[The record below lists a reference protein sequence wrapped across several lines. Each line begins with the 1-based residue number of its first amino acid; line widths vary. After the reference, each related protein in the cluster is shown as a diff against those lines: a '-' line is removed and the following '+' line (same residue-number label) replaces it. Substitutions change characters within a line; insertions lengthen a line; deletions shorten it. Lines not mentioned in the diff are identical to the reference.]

1 MKRILLVIFAILS
14 LVTLQAQTP
23 ETDGYLTDGDIV
35 SIRYI
40 NKWNTGAT
48 NYISLSQNGISTLD
62 YVDENCLW
70 KLGITN
76 NGYNYQYTFEHIATG
91 MYLRAAQTSQLQTA
105 DITSGTTNNR
115 TAFRFDHRA
124 SVKDSHLMGKLGC
137 ILIAWGQ
144 EKFACL
150 TLNSNILQFCPW
162 EEFDVYVEK
171 WTQSGSGDGTLKGYF
186 SPELQKFGW
195 AKDDAAARAQKKDF
209 KFVFPTH
216 IHSSYHCVNRP
227 ELVLGGSETEIT
239 DFPTPTF
246 YWKSQGKNDNKISVL
261 NPTNYQVPAGAP
273 AIEGRNMLE
282 VSEVTKDATNNN
294 IWNFSIT
301 PLNKSPMNLQRKD
314 AHSTDANPIYRWVNY
329 MDTLVAE
336 YTYDGKDDTIYMVVE
351 RNSYHEEELP
361 SLVISV
367 NPHSYTFARTAET
380 LNIQVTAVHQHGTV
394 VYDVEG
400 NAVETIYAD
409 SITPNP
415 AQLSMINGNGWTT
428 KLEIDYGSETT
439 QWITSAEVINN
450 SNTIQVKVPAHNGN
464 KRSAVLKG
472 TLTEDTRHGHEGT
485 FEVQLHQRGKEGGIE
500 FITQPGFGASDSLKN
515 IWGDRKD
522 PQPVHTA
529 ERTIY
534 YTKRQQIELKLAE
547 SGFSGYMRWYD
558 YETGGN
564 PHYNDRHN
572 TNNEEYPSTDW
583 HTQPRTANG
592 HWFVN
597 INTPQN
603 STTVSDE
610 GYSWGLY
617 ALHESAKDKAGRQLT
632 AAMGAILDE
641 TYKTNDRLAQPAPI
655 LYGWNYTY
663 NANAATPNDKRA
675 AGYHTMA
682 CDVSAYIDYEITTQ
696 DDNTSRITHIK
707 EPTLSY
713 RQLFHLKPA
722 EEIADKFA
730 ALKDGEYL
738 EEYHYMAPVGP
749 DVYLSTEFRH
759 AAKQPETEK
768 CYFYWK
774 DGVKNGTLLRVNGNA
789 SWYDQNGNNITPG
802 TYNAKDYLDVDA
814 QSPGTK
820 TYYLRVPDAFGNGKH
835 LNIAKFTV
843 EFVHANACGPSAG
856 LISKE
861 QIYAQYK
868 VLEYI
873 DFSFGA
879 PAPGTDNERALS
891 KPLPWSYATYGFVY
905 PSDINGDGNADYVRG
920 DSQGEFPYFG
930 EYRLVNKV
938 NKNFGGSA
946 GVSGDN
952 HGGAAN
958 GYAMY
963 VDGTMEPGMV
973 ASISTKAVICSAQ
986 TMYCSMWLRNPS
998 STAHSGALPIFRCNI
1013 QGRKKTV
1020 QPDAQGKTIYTE
1032 WEDAGVFF
1040 VGSIDKNSGWRQILF
1055 PVNSANNYDETRVSL
1070 YNFATDNMAN
1080 DFMIDDICLFVS
1092 QLPFAAYQGKM
1103 ACRTTAGDKTHAV
1116 AVLRIDY
1123 SNIDKDNDG
1132 YMYYQVYNESL
1143 ESAVNLSGAAAYYHE
1158 AHQGNGHTGETA
1170 YGSVGIPDAT
1180 FNPEQWNKN
1189 NPSQPQLKIYQSVT
1203 KFVDDLMTSGEKN
1216 GIAYVRIDNNG
1227 VEKWLLYVGH
1237 IIENID
1243 DPNQANTL
1251 LYSGHEYTLRMAHT
1265 PNELDKAECNMQTP
1279 LHATQ
1284 ATYFQ
1289 LDDSEENESS
1299 WEVHST
1305 SYNHCANQLYFL
1317 TSKIKN
1323 SLALQ
1328 AGAEIQNPVAPIQ
1341 SDWLVLYDTWE
1352 NIDIYAEAVPTD
1364 EPELAAYN
1372 KRLAIA
1378 DTLFKKKYTYT
1389 RGQIANAILHDMRRI
1404 PTTDDPNPNYYAR
1417 SFKDLDPNYFQT
1429 NLNYNIIKH
1438 LCDNDWLEMY
1448 KTTTFFYLGA
1458 QDTARYLVY
1467 PIEGTA
1473 KALLK
1478 GSNDSI
1484 VLKDCKEERYVA
1496 ISSMAWEYHLNATP
1510 IPHEEKKAHESML
1523 LPTVKVLLDSIHNV
1537 QIPITDLF
1545 TDNDTH
1551 IKIGGKEYTH
1561 GATITID
1568 LSNNLPAYMTYMNM
1582 TTGKT
1587 MNRPTL
1593 EVGKEYT
1600 LRLQY
1605 NDAADNSHNNVTG
1618 DAATQCPVGYVF
1630 FHLLVIPNTLVW
1642 TPAESSF
1649 NGWGKD
1655 ENWKGWDDKNADGV
1669 IDKSELTEGY
1679 VPISGANVVIPNLNN
1694 TVLYPYIVPEH
1705 EHNHYPMTIGFQ
1717 PHHCNNIYFAP
1728 GAKIYNQHLLEYE
1741 NAFVDM
1747 QFPAAKWHLVSAPLQ
1762 GMVSGDMFVP
1772 HNGWYDEK
1780 QDKRVAEPNPFE
1792 VKAFNG
1798 EGYTGIRSGD
1808 AAYAFWQA
1816 FYNTD
1821 VDGSNKLLREFNN
1834 IQFTQSNTLVQPLT
1848 EGTGYA
1854 VYGLGFNED
1863 DSLTVRL
1870 PKPDTQYNYYTNGQ
1884 PNGTTVPIP
1893 EGNRSK
1899 LAYTDDHDQ
1908 QGMTITLT
1916 NNTSSEYFLFGNPT
1930 MAFVDMHA
1938 LYLSNQEQWSGVFK
1952 TMQSDMIYATTP
1964 SMMTTATR
1972 YLPPMTSALLKASNE
1987 STEMTITLL
1996 PSHLTLNNAI
2006 NLVDEVKEGENEPQ
2020 QAPAR
2025 RTKDID
2031 ERPVNHE
2038 ALQSELMT
2046 IYAFTPKG
2054 TARTVLATN
2063 PVANDYYTSGEDA
2076 LFTSSGVEN
2085 ESYVTTPLNMYT
2097 VAEQVPMMA
2106 DVRQGISDIPLA
2118 ILAADKARAEHMQ
2131 LAFYLSPNW
2140 SRECYF
2146 YDSQTGQKIRIMDG
2160 LVITVEMPQNHEQR
2174 YFIEGPDEYLG
2185 SSEDPQGPTTAVDN
2199 TVSSSASAT
2208 LQAFSL
2214 AQGEL
2219 TIGANQLIQEIRLYD
2234 LAGRL
2239 ILDNSL
2245 TLLHTTTTVTAPSG
2259 ICLVEA
2265 VLRDGTT
2272 LHTQALVK

>member
-1 MKRILLVIFAILS
+1 MKRLLLIISAILS
-14 LVTLQAQTP
+14 LVTLQAQT
-23 ETDGYLTDGDIV
+23 TDGYLTSGDIV

-40 NKWNTGAT
+40 NMWNTGAT
-48 NYISLSQNGISTLD
+48 NYLSLSQNGISTLG

-70 KLGITN
+70 RLGIEK
-76 NGYNYQYTFEHIATG
+76 NGNNYQYTFEHIATG
-91 MYLRAAQTSQLQTA
+91 MYLRAAQTSDPQTA
-105 DITSGTTNNR
+105 NITSGTTYNR

-150 TLNSNILQFCPW
+150 TLNGNTLQFCPW
-162 EEFDVYVEK
+162 NEFDVYVEK

-186 SPELQKFGW
+186 SPELQKFGL
-195 AKDDAAARAQKKDF
+195 AKDDDAAQAQKKDF
-209 KFVFPTH
+209 KFVFPTQ
-216 IHSSYHCVNRP
+216 IYTALHCINRP
-227 ELVLGGSETEIT
+227 ELVLGGSEEEVTT
-239 DFPTPTF
+239 FPTPTF
-246 YWKSQGKNDNKISVL
+246 YWKSQGKNGSDISVL
-261 NPTNYQVPAGAP
+261 KPANYQVPAGAP
-273 AIEGRNMLE
+273 EIEGRDMLQ
-282 VSEVTKDATNNN
+282 VSTPIQDATDKN

-336 YTYDGKDDTIYMVVE
+336 YTYDGKDYTIYMVVE

-367 NPHSYTFARTAET
+367 NPHSYTFSREAET
-380 LNIQVTAVHQHGTV
+380 LDIKVTALHQHGTV
-394 VYDVEG
+394 LYDVKG
-400 NAVETIYAD
+400 NTVETVYNNDI
-409 SITPNP
+409 SPNP
-415 AQLSMINGNGWTT
+415 APLSAINDNGWTT
-428 KLEIDYGSETT
+428 NLTIEYPQGTT
-439 QWITSAEVINN
+439 DWITRAEVIN
-450 SNTIQVKVPAHNGN
+450 SNTIQVEVPNHDGN
-464 KRSAVLKG
+464 KRSAILKG
-472 TLTEDTRHGHEGT
+472 KLSETQGHEHSGT
-485 FEVQLHQRGKEGGIE
+485 FEVQLHQRGKEGGIQ

-534 YTKRQQIELKLAE
+534 YTKNQSIELKLAE

-564 PHYNDRHN
+564 PHYNDRHGAN
-572 TNNEEYPSTDW
+572 YPSTDW
-583 HTQPRTANG
+583 YTQPRSADG
-592 HWFVN
+592 KWFVN

-603 STTVSDE
+603 SGTVGDE

-617 ALHESAKDKAGRQLT
+617 ALHKSAKDTKGRQLT

-663 NANAATPNDKRA
+663 NASATTDDEKRLS
-675 AGYHTMA
+675 GYHTMA
-682 CDVSAYIDYEITTQ
+682 CDVSAYTDYEITTQ

-730 ALKDGEYL
+730 ALAENEYL
-738 EEYHYMAPVGP
+738 EEYAYMAPVGP

-789 SWYDQNGNNITPG
+789 RWYDQNGNDITPG

-820 TYYLRVPDAFGNGKH
+820 TYYLRVPNAFGTGQH

-843 EFVHANACGPSAG
+843 EFVLINACGPSAG
-856 LISKE
+856 LISME
-861 QIYAQYK
+861 QIRAQYK

-879 PAPGTDNERALS
+879 PAPGTDNERALP
-891 KPLPWSYATYGFVY
+891 KPLPWTYATYGFVY

-938 NKNFGGSA
+938 DKNFGGSA
-946 GVSGDN
+946 GVLGDN

-973 ASISTKAVICSAQ
+973 ASISTNAVICSAQ

-1013 QGRKKTV
+1013 QGRKKTD
-1020 QPDAQGKTIYTE
+1020 QKDAQGKVIYTE

-1040 VGSIDKNSGWRQILF
+1040 VGSINKNSGWRQIVF
-1055 PVNSANNYDETRVSL
+1055 PINSATNYDETRVSL

-1103 ACRTTAGDKTHAV
+1103 ACRTTADSKTHAV
-1116 AVLRIDY
+1116 AVLRLDY
-1123 SNIDKDNDG
+1123 SKIDKENDG
-1132 YMYYQVYNESL
+1132 YMYYQVYNENL
-1143 ESAVNLSGAAAYYHE
+1143 KQAVNLSGDAAYYRE
-1158 AHQGNGHTGETA
+1158 AHQGEHTGETY

-1180 FNPEQWNKN
+1180 FNPEKWNQD

-1216 GIAYVRIDNNG
+1216 GIAFVRINNDG

-1237 IIENID
+1237 IIENTATID
-1243 DPNQANTL
+1243 EADEL
-1251 LYSGHEYTLRMAHT
+1251 LYSGHNYTLRMAHT
-1265 PNELDKAECNMQTP
+1265 PNELDKAECNMRTP

-1289 LDDSEENESS
+1289 LDDSEGNQWNEIQ
-1299 WEVHST
+1299 ST
-1305 SYNHCANQLYFL
+1305 SYNHCANQLYFV

-1328 AGAEIQNPVAPIQ
+1328 AGGNIENLEAPIQ
-1341 SDWLVLYDTWE
+1341 SDWLVIYDTWE
-1352 NIDIYAEAVPTD
+1352 EIDVYAEAVPD
-1364 EPELAAYN
+1364 PDKADALAAYN
-1372 KRLAIA
+1372 ARLAIA
-1378 DTLFKKKYTYT
+1378 DTLFKQKYTYT

-1404 PTTDDPNPNYYAR
+1404 PTADAPNPNYYAR
-1417 SFKDLDPNYFQT
+1417 SFKELDPNYFQT
-1429 NLNYNIIKH
+1429 HANYQIIKH
-1438 LCDNDWLEMY
+1438 LCDNDWLEMH
-1448 KTTTFFYLGA
+1448 KATTFFYLGA
-1458 QDTARYLVY
+1458 KDTARYLVY

-1473 KALLK
+1473 KAKLD
-1478 GSNDSI
+1478 GHQDSI

-1496 ISSMAWEYHLNATP
+1496 ISSMDWAYHLNATP
-1510 IPHEEKKAHESML
+1510 IRHEEKTAHESMQ
-1523 LPTVKVLLDSIHNV
+1523 LPTVKVLLDNIHNV

-1545 TDNDTH
+1545 AEDSH
-1551 IKIGGKEYTH
+1551 ITIGGVDYNH
-1561 GATITID
+1561 GATITVD
-1568 LSNNLPAYMTYMNM
+1568 LSKLPNYMTYMNM

-1587 MNRPTL
+1587 MTTPTL

-1605 NDAADNSHNNVTG
+1605 NDADNDSHNDVTG
-1618 DAATQCPVGYVF
+1618 DAAENITQCPVGYVF

-1655 ENWKGWDDKNADGV
+1655 ENWRGWIDNGDGV
-1669 IDKSELTEGY
+1669 IADNELTEGF

-1694 TVLYPYIVPEH
+1694 TVLYPYIVPES

-1728 GAKIYNQHLLEYE
+1728 GAKINNQHLLEYE

-1772 HNGWYDEK
+1772 HKGLWSSGSNNL
-1780 QDKRVAEPNPFE
+1780 VAEPNPFE
-1792 VKAFNG
+1792 VKAFKG
-1798 EGYTGIRSGD
+1798 DGYDGIRHAD
-1808 AAYAFWQA
+1808 AAYAFWEA

-1821 VDGSNKLLREFNN
+1821 VDGSNKLLREFDN
-1834 IQFTQSNTLVQPLT
+1834 IQFTQSNTLAQELKA
-1848 EGTGYA
+1848 GHGYA
-1854 VYGLGFNED
+1854 VYGLGWK
-1863 DSLTVRL
+1863 DSEMLTIRL
-1870 PKPDTQYNYYTNGQ
+1870 PKPDQNYAYFADGKENG
-1884 PNGTTVPIP
+1884 NSISIP
-1893 EGNRSK
+1893 QDNRNR
-1899 LAYTDDHDQ
+1899 LAYTVDGSQ
-1908 QGMTITLT
+1908 NMTIQLT
-1916 NNTSSEYFLFGNPT
+1916 KKTDSEYFLFGNPT
-1930 MAFVDMHA
+1930 MAYVDMHA
-1938 LYLSNQEQWSGVFK
+1938 LFLDHQSQWDGEFK
-1952 TMQSDMIYATTP
+1952 TMINGQLNASVQGTLSTTD
-1964 SMMTTATR
+1964 R
-1972 YLPPMTSALLKASNE
+1972 YLPPMTSALLKSKIANATS
-1987 STEMTITLL
+1987 MDITLK
-1996 PSHLTLNNAI
+1996 PSHITLNNTI
-2006 NLVDEVKEGENEPQ
+2006 NFTELAEQQPQ
-2020 QAPAR
+2020 AAPAR
-2025 RTKDID
+2025 RIADMD
-2031 ERPVNHE
+2031 ERPVNYD

-2063 PVANDYYTSGEDA
+2063 PAANDYYTSGEDA
-2076 LFTSSGVEN
+2076 LFTSTGVEN
-2085 ESYVTTPLNMYT
+2085 ESYVTSPLNMYT

-2106 DVRQGISDIPLA
+2106 DVRQGISEIPLG
-2118 ILAADKARAEHMQ
+2118 ILAASNARSEYMQ
-2131 LAFYLSPNW
+2131 VAFYLSSNW

-2146 YDSQTGQKIRIMDG
+2146 CDSQTGQKIRIMDG
-2160 LVITVEMPQNHEQR
+2160 LVISVEMPLNHEQR
-2174 YFIEGPDEYLG
+2174 YYIKGPDEYLG
-2185 SSEDPQGPTTAVDN
+2185 SSEGGVTTSTIAPNADLDQKAWAY
-2199 TVSSSASAT
+2199 SPAMGT
-2208 LQAFSL
+2208 LVVA
-2214 AQGEL
+2214 
-2219 TIGANQLIQEIRLYD
+2219 ANDMFQQVRIYD
-2234 LAGRL
+2234 MAGRL
-2239 ILDNSL
+2239 L
-2245 TLLHTTTTVTAPSG
+2245 TDKTFDLLHHTATLTAPTG
-2259 ICLVEA
+2259 VCIVETIM
-2265 VLRDGTT
+2265 RDGTAIY
-2272 LHTQALVK
+2272 TQTIVK

>member
-14 LVTLQAQTP
+14 LAATQAQTS
-23 ETDGYLTDGDIV
+23 DGYLSDGDIV

-40 NKWNTGAT
+40 NMWNTGAT
-48 NYISLSQNGISTLD
+48 NYISLSQSGISTLG

-70 KLGITN
+70 RLGITRNGN
-76 NGYNYQYTFEHIATG
+76 NYEYTFEHIATG
-91 MYLRAAQTSQLQTA
+91 MFLRAAQTSSQQTA
-105 DITSGTTNNR
+105 NITSGTEANK

-124 SVKDSHLMGKLGC
+124 SVKNSHLMGKFGC
-137 ILIAWGQ
+137 ILMAWGQ
-144 EKFACL
+144 QKFACL
-150 TLNSNILQFCPW
+150 TQNGNTLQFCPW
-162 EEFDVYVEK
+162 NEFDVYIEK

-186 SPELQKFGW
+186 SPELQKFGL
-195 AKDDAAARAQKKDF
+195 AKDDAAAQAQAKGV

-239 DFPTPTF
+239 DFPIPTF
-246 YWKSQGKNDNKISVL
+246 YWKSQGNSGNNISVL
-261 NPTNYQVPAGAP
+261 NPANYQVPTGAP
-273 AIEGRNMLE
+273 QIKGRDMLQ
-282 VSEVTKDATNNN
+282 VSTPTQDANDKN
-294 IWNFSIT
+294 IWNFTIT
-301 PLNKSPMNLQRKD
+301 PLNKSPKNLQRKD

-336 YTYDGKDDTIYMVVE
+336 YTYDGEDYTIYMVVE
-351 RNSYHEEELP
+351 RNSYHEEQLP

-367 NPHSYTFARTAET
+367 NPHSYTFAKAAET
-380 LNIQVTAVHQHGTV
+380 LNIQVTAVHQHGKV
-394 VYDVEG
+394 VRDIEN
-400 NAVETIYAD
+400 NAVEIVYD
-409 SITPNP
+409 GGGEP
-415 AQLSMINGNGWTT
+415 APISAINSNGWTT
-428 KLEIDYGSETT
+428 NLTIEYPQGTDA
-439 QWITSAEVINN
+439 WITTPAEVIN
-450 SNTIQVKVPAHNGN
+450 SNTIQVKAPEHDGN
-464 KRSAVLKG
+464 KRSAILKG
-472 TLTEDTRHGHEGT
+472 TLFETDRHEHSGT
-485 FEVQLHQRGKEGGIE
+485 FEVQLHQRGKEGGID
-500 FITQPGFGASDSLKN
+500 FKTQLGAGNKVEDHEG
-515 IWGDRKD
+515 WEVRD

-534 YTKRQQIELKLAE
+534 YTKGQQIELKLAE

-564 PHYNDRHN
+564 PHYNDRHGEN
-572 TNNEEYPSTDW
+572 YPSTGW
-583 HTQPRTANG
+583 HTQPRSADG
-592 HWFVN
+592 KWFVN
-597 INTPQN
+597 INTPQSS
-603 STTVSDE
+603 STVGDE

-617 ALHESAKDKAGRQLT
+617 ALHKSAKDTEGRLLT

-655 LYGWNYTY
+655 LYGWTYTY
-663 NANAATPNDKRA
+663 NANASTPDDKRKS
-675 AGYHTMA
+675 GYHTMA
-682 CDVSAYIDYEITTQ
+682 CDVSAYTDYEIITQ
-696 DDNTSRITHIK
+696 ENNTSRITSIK

-730 ALKDGEYL
+730 ALADGKYL
-738 EEYHYMAPVGP
+738 EEYSYMAPVGP

-774 DGVKNGTLLRVNGNA
+774 DGNKNELLRVNGNA
-789 SWYDQNGNNITPG
+789 RWYDQSGRDITPG

-820 TYYLRVPDAFGNGKH
+820 TYYLRVPDAFGSGKH

-856 LISKE
+856 LISME
-861 QIYAQYK
+861 QIRAQYK

-879 PAPGTDNERALS
+879 PAPGTDNERALH

-973 ASISTKAVICSAQ
+973 ASISTNAVICSAQ

-1013 QGRKKTV
+1013 QGRKKTD
-1020 QPDAQGKTIYTE
+1020 QKDAEGNIIYTE

-1040 VGSIDKNSGWRQILF
+1040 VGSIDKNTGWRQIVF
-1055 PVNSANNYDETRVSL
+1055 PVNSANSYDETRVSL

-1103 ACRTTAGDKTHAV
+1103 ACRTTADSKTRAV

-1123 SNIDKDNDG
+1123 SKIDKDNDG
-1132 YMYYQVYNESL
+1132 YMYYQVYNENL
-1143 ESAVNLSGAAAYYHE
+1143 KQAVNLSGAAAYYHE
-1158 AHQGNGHTGETA
+1158 AHQGEHTGETY

-1180 FNPEQWNKN
+1180 FNPEKWNQD

-1216 GIAYVRIDNNG
+1216 GIAFVRINNDG

-1237 IIENID
+1237 IIENTANID
-1243 DPNQANTL
+1243 EADEL
-1251 LYSGHEYTLRMAHT
+1251 LYSGHNYTLRMAHT

-1289 LDDSEENESS
+1289 LDDSEGNQWDEI
-1299 WEVHST
+1299 HST
-1305 SYNHCANQLYFL
+1305 SYDHCANQLYFL

-1323 SLALQ
+1323 SLAIQ
-1328 AGAEIQNPVAPIQ
+1328 AGGNIENLVAPIQ
-1341 SDWLVLYDTWE
+1341 SDWLVIYDTWE
-1352 NIDIYAEAVPTD
+1352 EINVYAEAVPN
-1364 EPELAAYN
+1364 PEETAKLASYN
-1372 KRLAIA
+1372 ARLAIA
-1378 DTLFKKKYTYT
+1378 DTLFKQKYTYT

-1404 PTTDDPNPNYYAR
+1404 PTADDPNPNYYAR

-1429 NLNYNIIKH
+1429 HANYQIIKH
-1438 LCDNDWLEMY
+1438 LCDNDWLEMH
-1448 KTTTFFYLGA
+1448 KTTTFFFLGA

-1473 KALLK
+1473 KAKLD
-1478 GSNDSI
+1478 GHTDSI

-1496 ISSMAWEYHLNATP
+1496 ISSMDWAYHLNATP
-1510 IPHEEKKAHESML
+1510 IPHEEKTAHESMQ
-1523 LPTVKVLLDSIHNV
+1523 LPTVKVLLENIHSV

-1545 TDNDTH
+1545 TNNTH
-1551 IKIGGKEYTH
+1551 IKINGVEYNDR
-1561 GATITID
+1561 ATITID
-1568 LSNNLPAYMTYMNM
+1568 LSNLPSYMTYMNM

-1587 MNRPTL
+1587 MNTPTL

-1605 NDAADNSHNNVTG
+1605 NDANNNPYNLSSSDKAVENK
-1618 DAATQCPVGYVF
+1618 CPVGYLF

-1642 TPAESSF
+1642 TPEGASF

-1655 ENWKGWDDKNADGV
+1655 ENWKGWIDNGDGV
-1669 IDKSELTEGY
+1669 IADNELTEGY
-1679 VPISGANVVIPNLNN
+1679 VPISGANVVIPKLEN
-1694 TVLYPYIVPEH
+1694 TVLYPYIVLDH
-1705 EHNHYPMTIGFQ
+1705 EHNHYPMTIGFE
-1717 PHHCNNIYFAP
+1717 PHHCKNIYFAP
-1728 GAKIYNQHLLEYE
+1728 GAKLYNQHLLEYE

-1747 QFPAAKWHLVSAPLQ
+1747 QFTAAKWQMVSAPLQ

-1772 HNGWYDEK
+1772 HRGRWSSGSNNL
-1780 QDKRVAEPNPFE
+1780 VAEPNPFE
-1792 VKAFNG
+1792 VKAFKDDD
-1798 EGYTGIRSGD
+1798 YAGIRHAD
-1808 AAYAFWQA
+1808 AAYAFWEA
-1816 FYNTD
+1816 FYNTN
-1821 VDGSNKLLREFNN
+1821 VDGSNTLLRDFDN
-1834 IQFTQSNTLVQPLT
+1834 IQFTQSNTLAQELKA
-1848 EGTGYA
+1848 GHGYA
-1854 VYGLGFNED
+1854 VYGLGWKDAEM
-1863 DSLTVRL
+1863 LTIRL
-1870 PKPDTQYNYYTNGQ
+1870 PKPDQSYAYFADGKENG
-1884 PNGTTVPIP
+1884 NSISIP
-1893 EGNRSK
+1893 QENRSR
-1899 LAYTDDHDQ
+1899 LAYTATHGEQ
-1908 QGMTITLT
+1908 EMTITLT
-1916 NNTSSEYFLFGNPT
+1916 NKTASEYFLFGNPT

-1938 LYLSNQEQWSGVFK
+1938 LYLDHQTQWTGEFK
-1952 TMQSDMIYATTP
+1952 TMINGQFNASVQGTL
-1964 SMMTTATR
+1964 STADR
-1972 YLPPMTSALLKASNE
+1972 YLPPMTSALLKSKTANATS
-1987 STEMTITLL
+1987 MDITLK
-1996 PSHLTLNNAI
+1996 PSHITLDNTI
-2006 NLVDEVKEGENEPQ
+2006 NFTEVAEQQPQ

-2025 RTKDID
+2025 RIADMD
-2031 ERPVNHE
+2031 ERPVNYD

-2063 PVANDYYTSGEDA
+2063 PAAVDYYTSGEDA
-2076 LFTSSGVEN
+2076 LFTSTGVEN
-2085 ESYVTTPLNMYT
+2085 ESYVTSPLNMYT
-2097 VAEQVPMMA
+2097 VAEQIPMMA
-2106 DVRQGISDIPLA
+2106 DVRQGISQIPLA
-2118 ILAADKARAEHMQ
+2118 ILAANGYRSQYMQ
-2131 LAFYLSPNW
+2131 VAFYLSSNW

-2146 YDSQTGQKIRIMDG
+2146 CDSQTGQKIRIMDG
-2160 LVITVEMPQNHEQR
+2160 LVISIEMPLNHEQR
-2174 YFIEGPDEYLG
+2174 YYIEGPDEYLG
-2185 SSEDPQGPTTAVDN
+2185 SSEGGVTTS
-2199 TVSSSASAT
+2199 TTTPSADLNQKAWAYSPAT
-2208 LQAFSL
+2208 GTLVVA
-2214 AQGEL
+2214 
-2219 TIGANQLIQEIRLYD
+2219 ANDMFQQVRIYD
-2234 LAGRL
+2234 MAGRL
-2239 ILDNSL
+2239 L
-2245 TLLHTTTTVTAPSG
+2245 TDKTFDLLHHTATLTAPTG
-2259 ICLVEA
+2259 VCIVET
-2265 VLRDGTT
+2265 VMRDGTAIY
-2272 LHTQALVK
+2272 TQTIVK

>member
-1 MKRILLVIFAILS
+1 MKKVLLTIAAAILS
-14 LVTLQAQTP
+14 LANMQAQV
-23 ETDGYLTDGDIV
+23 TDGYLTDGDIV

-40 NKWNTGAT
+40 NMWNTGST
-48 NYISLSQNGISTLD
+48 NYLSLSQNGISTLD

-76 NGYNYQYTFEHIATG
+76 NGYTFEHIATG
-91 MYLRAAQTSQLQTA
+91 MYLRAVPTSDPQTA
-105 DITSGTTNNR
+105 NIGAGNESNMTT
-115 TAFRFDHRA
+115 FRFDHRA

-144 EKFACL
+144 QKFACL
-150 TLNSNILQFCPW
+150 TINGNSLQFCPW
-162 EEFDVYVEK
+162 NEFDVYIEK

-186 SPELQKFGW
+186 SPELQKFGL
-195 AKDDAAARAQKKDF
+195 AKDDAAARDQKKDV

-239 DFPTPTF
+239 EFPTPIF
-246 YWKSQGKNDNKISVL
+246 YWKSQGKNGNNISIL
-261 NPTNYQVPAGAP
+261 NPANYQVPAGAP
-273 AIEGRNMLE
+273 AIEGRNMLQ
-282 VSEVTKDATNNN
+282 VNTPTQDANDNN

-336 YTYDGKDDTIYMVVE
+336 YTYDGKDYTIYMVVE

-415 AQLSMINGNGWTT
+415 AQLSTINGNGWTT

-439 QWITSAEVINN
+439 QWITSPQVVDN
-450 SNTIQVKVPAHNGN
+450 NTIRVAVPDHNGN

-485 FEVQLHQRGKEGGIE
+485 FEVQLHQRGKEGGIQ

-515 IWGDRKD
+515 IWGNRKD

-534 YTKRQQIELKLAE
+534 YTKGQQIELKLAE

-564 PHYNDRHN
+564 PHYNDRNN

-603 STTVSDE
+603 STTVDDE

-617 ALHESAKDKAGRQLT
+617 ALHKSAQDTKGRQLT

-663 NANAATPNDKRA
+663 NANAATPDDKRA

-682 CDVSAYIDYEITTQ
+682 CDVSAYTDYEITTQ

-722 EEIADKFA
+722 EEIANKFA
-730 ALKDGEYL
+730 ALAENEYL
-738 EEYHYMAPVGP
+738 EEYAYMAPVGP

-789 SWYDQNGNNITPG
+789 RWYDQNGNDITPG

-820 TYYLRVPDAFGNGKH
+820 TYYLRVPNAFGTGKH

-843 EFVHANACGPSAG
+843 EFVHSNTCGPSAG

-879 PAPGTDNERALS
+879 PAPGTDNERALRT
-891 KPLPWSYATYGFVY
+891 PLPWSYATYGFVY

-1013 QGRKKTV
+1013 QGRKKTD
-1020 QPDAQGKTIYTE
+1020 QTDAQGKTIYTE

-1103 ACRTTAGDKTHAV
+1103 ACRTTADSVTHAV
-1116 AVLRIDY
+1116 AVLRLDY

-1132 YMYYQVYNESL
+1132 YMYYQVYNENL
-1143 ESAVNLSGAAAYYHE
+1143 KRAVNLSGEAAYYHA
-1158 AHQGNGHTGETA
+1158 AHQGDHTAETY
-1170 YGSVGIPDAT
+1170 YGSVAI
-1180 FNPEQWNKN
+1180 PEQTYK
-1189 NPSQPQLKIYQSVT
+1189 PTTYYQSVT
-1203 KFVDDLMTSGEKN
+1203 KFLDDLMASGEKN
-1216 GIAYVRIDNNG
+1216 GIAYVRVVNEGID
-1227 VEKWLLYVGH
+1227 KYLLYVGH
-1237 IIENID
+1237 IIENTD
-1243 DPNQANTL
+1243 APNKAGEL

-1265 PNELDKAECNMQTP
+1265 PNELDKAECNMRTP

-1289 LDDSEENESS
+1289 LDDSEANY
-1299 WEVHST
+1299 WDDIQST
-1305 SYNHCANQLYFL
+1305 SYDHCANQLYFL

-1323 SLALQ
+1323 SLALN
-1328 AGAEIQNPVAPIQ
+1328 AGGDIENLVAPIQ

-1364 EPELAAYN
+1364 VAELAAYN
-1372 KRLAIA
+1372 ERLAIA

-1404 PTTDDPNPNYYAR
+1404 PTADDPNPNYYAR

-1458 QDTARYLVY
+1458 QDTTRYLVY

-1473 KALLK
+1473 EAKM
-1478 GSNDSI
+1478 SNGTSV
-1484 VLKDCKEERYVA
+1484 VLKDCKDERYVA
-1496 ISSMAWEYHLNATP
+1496 ISSMDWAYHLNATP
-1510 IPHEEKKAHESML
+1510 IPHEEKTAHESMQ
-1523 LPTVKVLLDSIHNV
+1523 LPTVKVLLDNIHNV

-1568 LSNNLPAYMTYMNM
+1568 LSSLPAYMTYMNM

-1587 MNRPTL
+1587 MNAPTL

-1605 NDAADNSHNNVTG
+1605 NDAANNSHNNVTG
-1618 DAATQCPVGYVF
+1618 DAAENITQCPVGYVF
-1630 FHLLVIPNTLVW
+1630 FHLLVIPNTMVW
-1642 TPAESSF
+1642 MPEGASF
-1649 NGWGKD
+1649 NGWGKN
-1655 ENWKGWDDKNADGV
+1655 ENWRGWVDTNGNAI
-1669 IDKSELTEGY
+1669 IDEDELTEGY
-1679 VPISGANVVIPNLNN
+1679 VPISGSDVIVPKLDNSA
-1694 TVLYPYIVPEH
+1694 LYPYIVPEE
-1705 EHNHYPMTIGFQ
+1705 EHNHYEMTINFD
-1717 PHHCNNIYFAP
+1717 PYHCRNIYFQV
-1728 GAKIYNQHLLEYE
+1728 GAQINNQHMLHYE
-1741 NAFVDM
+1741 KAFVDM
-1747 QFPAAKWHLVSAPLQ
+1747 YVPAAKWNMMASPLQ
-1762 GMVSGDMFVP
+1762 EVYSGDIFIPHTSYGMVENP
-1772 HNGWYDEK
+1772 E
-1780 QDKRVAEPNPFE
+1780 PFE
-1792 VKAFNG
+1792 IAAW
-1798 EGYTGIRSGD
+1798 EGKRYSD
-1808 AAYAFWQA
+1808 APYAFWQA
-1816 FYNTD
+1816 HF
-1821 VDGSNKLLREFNN
+1821 NKTVTTHYSSGATTTALS
-1834 IQFTQSNTLVQPLT
+1834 SNTAEFAQTNSLDVLLEP
-1848 EGTGYA
+1848 GTGFQLQG
-1854 VYGLGFNED
+1854 YGPNNNAS
-1863 DSLTVRL
+1863 DSLIVRL
-1870 PKPDTQYNYYTNGQ
+1870 PKNDNQYFYYSSRGEQTDRYA
-1884 PNGTTVPIP
+1884 TIP
-1893 EGNRSK
+1893 RTSNTGK
-1899 LAYTDDHDQ
+1899 LAYDLNDAN
-1908 QGMTITLT
+1908 GEKTITLRGEEAST
-1916 NNTSSEYFLFGNPT
+1916 YFVFGNPT
-1930 MAFVDMHA
+1930 MAYIDLVPFMETNKDIKAVYQMSSNTWLANTD
-1938 LYLSNQEQWSGVFK
+1938 LSMYQ
-1952 TMQSDMIYATTP
+1952 
-1964 SMMTTATR
+1964 TADR
-1972 YLPPMTSALLKASNE
+1972 YLAPTRSILVEVENSRTTLTLTLKPE
-1987 STEMTITLL
+1987 
-1996 PSHLTLNNAI
+1996 HLTLT
-2006 NLVDEVKEGENEPQ
+2006 NLSPKAEAEQRNER
-2020 QAPAR
+2020 R
-2025 RTKDID
+2025 RTPSVDNND
-2031 ERPVNHE
+2031 TH
-2038 ALQSELMT
+2038 LMT
-2046 IYAFTPKG
+2046 IYAFNTKG
-2054 TARTVLATN
+2054 LARSIVAYSDY
-2063 PVANDYYTSGEDA
+2063 ANDDYLQGEDA
-2076 LFTSSGVEN
+2076 LFLSTGIDTKAETN
-2085 ESYVTTPLNMYT
+2085 TP
-2097 VAEQVPMMA
+2097 
-2106 DVRQGISDIPLA
+2106 I
-2118 ILAADKARAEHMQ
+2118 
-2131 LAFYLSPNW
+2131 
-2140 SRECYF
+2140 
-2146 YDSQTGQKIRIMDG
+2146 
-2160 LVITVEMPQNHEQR
+2160 
-2174 YFIEGPDEYLG
+2174 
-2185 SSEDPQGPTTAVDN
+2185 
-2199 TVSSSASAT
+2199 
-2208 LQAFSL
+2208 
-2214 AQGEL
+2214 
-2219 TIGANQLIQEIRLYD
+2219 
-2234 LAGRL
+2234 
-2239 ILDNSL
+2239 
-2245 TLLHTTTTVTAPSG
+2245 
-2259 ICLVEA
+2259 
-2265 VLRDGTT
+2265 
-2272 LHTQALVK
+2272 

>member
-1 MKRILLVIFAILS
+1 MKRLLLIIFAILS
-14 LVTLQAQTP
+14 LAHMQAQV
-23 ETDGYLTDGDIV
+23 TDGYLTNGDIV

-40 NKWNTGAT
+40 NMWNTGAT
-48 NYISLSQNGISTLD
+48 NYLSLSQNGISTLG

-70 KLGITN
+70 RLGIVENGN
-76 NGYNYQYTFEHIATG
+76 NYEYTFEHIATPG
-91 MYLRAAQTSQLQTA
+91 IYLRAEQIYNNQGQTA
-105 DITSGTTNNR
+105 NIVSGNASNK
-115 TAFRFDHRA
+115 TAFRFEHTG
-124 SVKDSHLMGKLGC
+124 SVQNSHLLGKFGC
-137 ILIAWGQ
+137 TLMASWGSNV
-144 EKFACL
+144 FACL
-150 TLNSNILQFCPW
+150 TINGNTLQFCPW
-162 EEFDVYVEK
+162 NQFDVYIEK
-171 WTQSGSGDGTLKGYF
+171 WTQSGSGDGTLTGYF

-239 DFPTPTF
+239 TFPTPTF
-246 YWKSQGKNDNKISVL
+246 YWKSKGKNGNNISVL
-261 NPTNYQVPAGAP
+261 NPANYQVPAGAP
-273 AIEGRNMLE
+273 EIEGRDMLE

-336 YTYDGKDDTIYMVVE
+336 YTYDGKDYTIYMVVE

-380 LNIQVTAVHQHGTV
+380 LDIKVTAIHQHGKVVLDIENNTV
-394 VYDVEG
+394 EIVYDNDGEPDPIS
-400 NAVETIYAD
+400 A
-409 SITPNP
+409 
-415 AQLSMINGNGWTT
+415 INGSGWKTDLT
-428 KLEIDYGSETT
+428 IEYPQGTGT
-439 QWITSAEVINN
+439 WITSPQVVDD
-450 SNTIQVKVPAHNGN
+450 NTIRVAVPDHNGN
-464 KRSAVLKG
+464 KRSAILKG
-472 TLTEDTRHGHEGT
+472 TLYETARHEHSGT
-485 FEVQLHQRGKEGGIE
+485 FEVQLHQRGKEGGIQ

-515 IWGDRKD
+515 IWGARKD

-534 YTKRQQIELKLAE
+534 YTKGQQIELKLAE

-572 TNNEEYPSTDW
+572 TNNEEYPSTNW
-583 HTQPRTANG
+583 HTQPRSVDG
-592 HWFVN
+592 KWFVN

-603 STTVSDE
+603 SETVDDE

-617 ALHESAKDKAGRQLT
+617 ALHKNAKDTKGRQLT
-632 AAMGAILDE
+632 ADMGAILDE

-663 NANAATPNDKRA
+663 NASATTDDEKRLS
-675 AGYHTMA
+675 GYHTMA
-682 CDVSAYIDYEITTQ
+682 CDVSAYTDYEITTQ
-696 DDNTSRITHIK
+696 EDNTSRITHIK

-730 ALKDGEYL
+730 ALADGKYL

-774 DGVKNGTLLRVNGNA
+774 DGVKNGTLLRVNGTA
-789 SWYDQNGNNITPG
+789 RWYDQNGNDITPG

-814 QSPGTK
+814 QSPGIK
-820 TYYLRVPDAFGNGKH
+820 TYYLRVPDAFGSGKH

-843 EFVHANACGPSAG
+843 EFMHNNVCGPSTG
-856 LISKE
+856 LISIE
-861 QIYAQYK
+861 QIRAQYK

-879 PAPGTDNERALS
+879 TAPGTDNERALP
-891 KPLPWSYATYGFVY
+891 KPLPWTYATYGFVY
-905 PSDINGDGNADYVRG
+905 PSDITGDGKEDYVRG

-938 NKNFGGSA
+938 DKNFGGSA

-1013 QGRKKTV
+1013 QGRKKTD
-1020 QPDAQGKTIYTE
+1020 QKDAKGNIIYTD

-1103 ACRTTAGDKTHAV
+1103 ACRTTADSKTHAV

-1123 SNIDKDNDG
+1123 SKIDKENDG
-1132 YMYYQVYNESL
+1132 YMYYQVYNENL
-1143 ESAVNLSGAAAYYHE
+1143 KQAVNLSGDAAYYHD
-1158 AHQGNGHTGETA
+1158 AHQGEHTGETA

-1180 FNPEQWNKN
+1180 FNPEKWNQD
-1189 NPSQPQLKIYQSVT
+1189 NPSQEPLKIYQSVT

-1216 GIAYVRIDNNG
+1216 GIAFVRINNDG

-1237 IIENID
+1237 IIENTAEIEEAD
-1243 DPNQANTL
+1243 KL
-1251 LYSGHEYTLRMAHT
+1251 LYSGHNYTLRMAHT

-1289 LDDSEENESS
+1289 LDDSEENH
-1299 WEVHST
+1299 WDNIQST

-1328 AGAEIQNPVAPIQ
+1328 AGGDIVNLEAPIQ
-1341 SDWLVLYDTWE
+1341 SDWLVIYDTWKD
-1352 NIDIYAEAVPTD
+1352 IDVYAEAVPNPEETA
-1364 EPELAAYN
+1364 ELASYN
-1372 KRLAIA
+1372 ARLAIA

-1404 PTTDDPNPNYYAR
+1404 PTADDPNPNYKAR
-1417 SFKDLDPNYFQT
+1417 SFKELDPNYFQT
-1429 NLNYNIIKH
+1429 HANYQIIKH
-1438 LCDNDWLEMY
+1438 LCDNDWLEMH

-1473 KALLK
+1473 KAKLD
-1478 GSNDSI
+1478 GHPDSI

-1496 ISSMAWEYHLNATP
+1496 ISSMDWAYHLNATP
-1510 IPHEEKKAHESML
+1510 IPHEKKTAHESMQ
-1523 LPTVKVLLDSIHNV
+1523 LPTVKVLLNNIHNV

-1545 TDNDTH
+1545 AKETH
-1551 IKIGGKEYTH
+1551 IKIGGVEYDH
-1561 GATITID
+1561 ESKITVN
-1568 LSNNLPAYMTYMNM
+1568 LRNLPPYMKYMNM
-1582 TTGKT
+1582 TTGKI
-1587 MNRPTL
+1587 MNSVPTL

-1605 NDAADNSHNNVTG
+1605 NDAANVSHNPVTG
-1618 DAATQCPVGYVF
+1618 NVATGITQCPVGYVF

-1642 TPAESSF
+1642 TPEGASF

-1694 TVLYPYIVPEH
+1694 TVLYPYIVPES

-1728 GAKIYNQHLLEYE
+1728 GAKIHNQHLLHYE
-1741 NAFVDM
+1741 KAFVDM
-1747 QFPAAKWHLVSAPLQ
+1747 QFTAAKWQMVSAPLQ
-1762 GMVSGDMFVP
+1762 GMVSGDMFIP
-1772 HNGWYDEK
+1772 HNGRWSSD
-1780 QDKRVAEPNPFE
+1780 DNNLIAEPNPFE
-1792 VKAFNG
+1792 VKTFEG
-1798 EGYTGIRSGD
+1798 EGYQGIRHAD
-1808 AAYAFWQA
+1808 AAYAFWEA
-1816 FYNTD
+1816 FYESD
-1821 VDGSNKLLREFNN
+1821 VDGSNTLVRGFDNVT
-1834 IQFTQSNTLVQPLT
+1834 FTQSNSLIQPLNI
-1848 EGTGYA
+1848 GKGYM
-1854 VYGLGFNED
+1854 VYGLGHEEAEQ
-1863 DSLTVRL
+1863 LTVRL
-1870 PKPDTQYNYYTNGQ
+1870 PKPDTEYYYYN
-1884 PNGTTVPIP
+1884 
-1893 EGNRSK
+1893 EGNKSSSVKITPTNRSK
-1899 LAYTDDHDQ
+1899 LAYTTDHNQ
-1908 QGMTITLT
+1908 QDMTIQLT
-1916 NNTSSEYFLFGNPT
+1916 KKADSDYFLFGNPT

-1938 LYLSNQEQWSGVFK
+1938 LYLDHQTHWTGEFK
-1952 TMQSDMIYATTP
+1952 TMINGQFNAAVQSTL
-1964 SMMTTATR
+1964 TTAER
-1972 YLPPMTSALLKASNE
+1972 YLPPMTSALLRSNIANA
-1987 STEMTITLL
+1987 TEMSITLN
-1996 PSHLTLNNAI
+1996 PSHLTIDNTI
-2006 NLVDEVKEGENEPQ
+2006 NLTEVAEQQPQ

-2025 RTKDID
+2025 RIAGID
-2031 ERPVNHE
+2031 ERPVNYE

-2046 IYAFTPKG
+2046 IYALTQKG

-2063 PVANDYYTSGEDA
+2063 PAADDYYTSGEDA
-2076 LFTSSGVEN
+2076 LFTSTGVEN

-2106 DVRQGISDIPLA
+2106 DVRQGISEIPLG
-2118 ILAADKARAEHMQ
+2118 ILAASNARSEYMQ
-2131 LAFYLSPNW
+2131 VAFYLSSNW
-2140 SRECYF
+2140 TRECYF
-2146 YDSQTGQKIRIMDG
+2146 CDSKTGQKIRIMDG
-2160 LVITVEMPQNHEQR
+2160 LVISVEMPQNHEQR
-2174 YFIEGPDEYLG
+2174 YYIEGPDTYQG
-2185 SSEDPQGPTTAVDN
+2185 SNGVVTSTTQPTLSTTGNKVWAYAPDRGNVV
-2199 TVSSSASAT
+2199 VSSSDLIKSAT
-2208 LQAFSL
+2208 L
-2214 AQGEL
+2214 
-2219 TIGANQLIQEIRLYD
+2219 YD
-2234 LAGRL
+2234 ITGRL
-2239 ILDNSL
+2239 ITSSPLNSHLMTNSL
-2245 TLLHTTTTVTAPSG
+2245 TLHTVGTAGVYIVDVT
-2259 ICLVEA
+2259 
-2265 VLRDGTT
+2265 LRDGSTERA
-2272 LHTQALVK
+2272 QVIVP